1 VAKGKDEIR
10 DEIEETRRQM
20 GDTIEALAYK
30 ADVKS
35 RAKESLHG
43 ATEDGKR
50 ALRDVRHRIFDGGS
64 PDTQADY
71 GYQSGSLVGEE
82 DGEEEGE
89 NLTPVYVVAGGVVLG
104 GLLLLFSR

>member
-1 VAKGKDEIR
+1 MAKGKDEIR

-35 RAKESLHG
+35 RAKESLHDAG
-43 ATEDGKR
+43 EEGKR
-50 ALRDVRHRIFDGGS
+50 ALRDVRQRIFDGGS
-64 PDTQADY
+64 ADTQADY
-71 GYQSGSLVGEE
+71 GYESGSLAGEA
-82 DGEEEGE
+82 E
-89 NLTPVYVVAGGVVLG
+89 NESLKPVYFIAGGFVLG

>member
-1 VAKGKDEIR
+1 MAKGKDEIR

-20 GDTIEALAYK
+20 GDTIDALAYK

-35 RAKESLHG
+35 RAKESLHD

-50 ALRDVRHRIFDGGS
+50 ALREVRNRIFDGGS
-64 PDTQADY
+64 PDTHADY

-82 DGEEEGE
+82 EGE
-89 NLTPVYVVAGGVVLG
+89 NLTPVYFIAGGFVLG